1 MKLHLD
7 NRTDALLVHSCALAA
22 AGSDSNTGNGR
33 HRIKVADKW
42 YDHSLLL
49 TAQAVQTW
57 DVADASA
64 LRAAHFRQLA
74 ELGVEVILLGTGKRA
89 VFPPPVLTQPLMG
102 KRIGLEVMDTAAA
115 CRTYNVLAADG
126 RSVAAALIA

>member
-1 MKLHLD
+1 M
-7 NRTDALLVHSCALAA
+7 HSCALAPA
-22 AGSDSNTGNGR
+22 ADGSGG

-49 TAQAVQTW
+49 TAQTVQIW
-57 DVADASA
+57 DVAEASA

-89 VFPPPVLTQPLMG
+89 VFPPPALTQPLMG

-115 CRTYNVLAADG
+115 CRTYNVLVADG